1 MSNANFTTSFAVD
14 RTPEE
19 VFAAI
24 NDVRGWWEGDIEGST
39 DTLGEEFTYRHQD
52 IHYSKQKI
60 TELIPGAKVVW
71 RVVDSRLNF
80 TTDPAEWT
88 DTEITFAI
96 SEQDGKTE
104 LRFTHVGLV
113 PEFECFDD
121 CSNAWGY
128 YINGSLRS
136 VIAAG
141 QVRHEVTS
149 PDR

>member
-1 MSNANFTTSFAVD
+1 MSNVNFTTSFAVD
-14 RTPEE
+14 RTPDE

-24 NDVRGWWEGDIEGST
+24 NDVRGWWEGDIEGRT
-39 DTLGEEFTYRHQD
+39 DALGEEFTYRHKD

-71 RVVDSRLNF
+71 RVVDARLSF
-80 TTDPAEWT
+80 TSDPAEWT
-88 DTEITFAI
+88 GTEITFAI

-104 LRFTHVGLV
+104 VRFTHMGLV

-128 YINGSLRS
+128 YINGSLRN

-141 QVRHEVTS
+141 QTHHEVTS
-149 PDR
+149 PER